1 MAFMFNNDNCPFRNF
16 GDSSQLKIWI
26 LDSGKTCHM
35 TPEVSNFITGLL
47 DNTDKYTVVAD
58 GRHITKKKGKYE

>member
-1 MAFMFNNDNCPFRNF
+1 MAFMSNNDNCPFRNF

-47 DNTDKYTVVAD
+47 DNTDKYIVVAD
-58 GRHITKKKGKYE
+58 GRHITKKKGQV